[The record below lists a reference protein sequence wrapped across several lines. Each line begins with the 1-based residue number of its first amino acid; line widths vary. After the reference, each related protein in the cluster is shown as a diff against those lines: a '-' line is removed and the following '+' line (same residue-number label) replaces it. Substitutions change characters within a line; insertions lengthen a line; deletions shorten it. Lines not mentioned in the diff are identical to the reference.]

1 MRIFLVGA
9 TGAIGRRLVPMLV
22 ERGDSVVGTTT
33 SDAKQRDIAD
43 LGAEPV
49 VVDVLNRGQTVAAI
63 VAAKPD
69 VVLHQATALA
79 GSFDVKNP
87 DRFFAQTNT
96 IRTAGTD
103 NVLAAAREADVR
115 RVIVQSYTGW
125 PNSRGDGSAP
135 DLATEET
142 PLDPQPSAKARQTIA
157 AIAHIE
163 SVVPATA
170 GVEGVV
176 LRYGGFYG
184 PGTSLDADG
193 EITERVRKRQ
203 FPIVGDGAGVWSF
216 LHIDDAASATV
227 AAIDRGQPGLYNICD
242 DDPAPVREWLPALAE
257 AIGAKPP
264 MRVPAW
270 VGRIAIG
277 DNGVRMMTATRG
289 SSNAK
294 AKRELDW
301 TPQYPSW
308 RDGFRTL

>member
-184 PGTSLDADG
+184 PGTSLEADG

-242 DDPAPVREWLPALAE
+242 DDPAPVREWLPALVE

-277 DNGVRMMTATRG
+277 DNGMRMMTATRG

>member
-216 LHIDDAASATV
+216 LHIDD
-227 AAIDRGQPGLYNICD
+227 
-242 DDPAPVREWLPALAE
+242 PAPVREWLPALAE

-277 DNGVRMMTATRG
+277 DNGMRMMTATRG